1 MANLDH
7 FINAQKEHGTYNQ
20 AYKELQNGA
29 KTSHWIWYIFPQLK
43 ELGFSSTAK
52 YYGIVDFKEACDYLQ
67 NAQLFENYQKITSLV
82 LKQLQNKI
90 PIKILMGGNIDAQKL
105 VSSLTLFRATAS
117 FLEKQDNKTHDHAG
131 LVSCCDQIFEHLKN
145 QGYVPCKKTL
155 QLIESALANENQQQA
170 KQPITPIAVKKKAS
184 EEAKTQ
190 ESPAAKP
197 KEQNEA
203 KSPKATTSPP
213 SHDYSKLSDALG
225 AYIKERKNE
234 WSFHYNFLGLVSV
247 IYCIQDA
254 IMGTDHFNSKNRELK
269 ISAAKNLKQ
278 VIDSNDAEGILFT
291 SSEKNA
297 LADGRLGKI
306 VTTYGKLDGIMKN
319 IAKEQTLAS
328 PKPGA
333 L

>member
-1 MANLDH
+1 
-7 FINAQKEHGTYNQ
+7 
-20 AYKELQNGA
+20 
-29 KTSHWIWYIFPQLK
+29 
-43 ELGFSSTAK
+43 
-52 YYGIVDFKEACDYLQ
+52 
-67 NAQLFENYQKITSLV
+67 
-82 LKQLQNKI
+82 
-90 PIKILMGGNIDAQKL
+90 
-105 VSSLTLFRATAS
+105 
-117 FLEKQDNKTHDHAG
+117 

-145 QGYVPCKKTL
+145 QGYVPCKKSL
-155 QLIESALANENQQQA
+155 QLIESALANENQQKA

-184 EEAKTQ
+184 EQSKTQ
-190 ESPAAKP
+190 GSPAAKP
-197 KEQNEA
+197 KEQNEE

-269 ISAAKNLKQ
+269 ISAARNLKQ